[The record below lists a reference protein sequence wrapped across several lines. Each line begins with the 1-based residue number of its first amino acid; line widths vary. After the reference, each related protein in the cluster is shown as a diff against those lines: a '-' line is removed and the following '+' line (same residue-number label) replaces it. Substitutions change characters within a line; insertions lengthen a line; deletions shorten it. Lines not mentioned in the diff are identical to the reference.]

1 MPDDFPTSYEVVAVE
16 ARNRQWAAVPNQEF
30 GESWNAVPL
39 RFRAVCHHAEQVESS
54 LARFGP
60 GPEPD
65 ERWRQEL
72 HIFGFF
78 ANGLAVLESA
88 LYACFALGYLSTP
101 EQFPFET
108 PQDRRNVNPASVAS
122 AYRRAF
128 PKIPLTAAM
137 QATISDQ
144 HYSDWRD
151 TRNVLS
157 HRQAP
162 GRHHVMSSRD
172 KTVSGTLALTPTFAT
187 DRRKQLSVLLTQ
199 IVDEVPPFI
208 RSHL

>member
-1 MPDDFPTSYEVVAVE
+1 MASRSGVRGSRFGRFGARTAPRVRPHAEGLRPDGTSLGRASPVPFTESNIGLVMPDDFPTSYEVVAVE

-88 LYACFALGYLSTP
+88 LYACFALGYLST
-101 EQFPFET
+101 
-108 PQDRRNVNPASVAS
+108 
-122 AYRRAF
+122 
-128 PKIPLTAAM
+128 
-137 QATISDQ
+137 
-144 HYSDWRD
+144 
-151 TRNVLS
+151 
-157 HRQAP
+157 
-162 GRHHVMSSRD
+162 
-172 KTVSGTLALTPTFAT
+172 
-187 DRRKQLSVLLTQ
+187 
-199 IVDEVPPFI
+199 
-208 RSHL
+208 